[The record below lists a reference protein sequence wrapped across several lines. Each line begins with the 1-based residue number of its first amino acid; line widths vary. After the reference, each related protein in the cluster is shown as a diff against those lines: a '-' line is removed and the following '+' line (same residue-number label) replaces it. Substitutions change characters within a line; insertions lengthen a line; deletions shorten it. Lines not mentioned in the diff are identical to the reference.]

1 MAKNAQNYSLVM
13 AFDVDRAVS
22 KTNMETALADL
33 QKLTDKF
40 NVSLQVDTTN
50 FSNMMKTMT
59 EDIEG
64 AIEKNTRKIISIYT
78 SALKGARKEHRDAM
92 TSTLKEI
99 EQMARESKTKIQ
111 NIFAEPIKIKTN
123 LQAVNS
129 AEVQKQKV
137 PLANDNTSSII
148 NKADKD
154 IQKMYKDIED
164 VEKNLASMGNR
175 IKKRTAKMSQGELKG
190 FTVEYTDSIGAL
202 KKSFYELRGVLD
214 ETSGEMSQVL
224 INTND
229 QVIKDYKRIENEQD
243 KLLKRQKEVQEKI
256 DGFKANRFNNK
267 GDRTDIEKDIK
278 AFEKAVKDAD
288 LYDTKSLKDLDS
300 MMGVIEG
307 KTKKLGDAF
316 EHKNLRKGLQNELSQ
331 LMTITAGLED
341 AGVKLGKS
349 KQKIFDDFNKK
360 ISNVHTIDDKKLVN
374 AEIRRIKAAF
384 NQVPAMLS
392 RMDWVEQNGLVDEK
406 RTQAI
411 RERIR
416 KSLTPENNTVIGVGI
431 NDLAAEIRVLRD
443 AERYQSRINNMKQ
456 DGRMLDKEGN
466 VYSEQ
471 QVQKMQQALDL
482 LKNDPSSKK
491 MAEFKKEYSDMLR
504 GQTGVEKEFAGKR
517 RGLLANLD
525 DITAKYK
532 LIEADQ
538 DKIRDFNM
546 QVNKAQTIKDLDE
559 IQKKY
564 RELSREMSQRYRG
577 GVGQKEDLASASS
590 MLAQRESLI
599 AEVRQSYSRGLRG
612 RYKEEYRQ
620 IQELAKEAEARL
632 AAVRRGDPKA
642 SLIQTTVGKDGVVQ
656 FKNWTT
662 QMDEIQARTIR
673 LRNQMKELRGST
685 DSVGYAMR
693 TAFEKFPVWMLAS
706 SAFYAPIQGLT
717 SMYNIIMQV
726 DTQMTNLK
734 RVMDAD
740 TNFDNILAGN
750 IEMAKELGKTVTDI
764 NYAMENFAKSGNYT
778 EAQLAALT
786 KTSVIAS
793 NVSDLTSQEM
803 SETLITAMSVFNV
816 EAEKSMTI
824 IDKLN
829 EVKCLPPFAGMRLTK
844 WCISVKPLS
853 DSKGNTDG
861 NPIWRPLETAI
872 TYPERIKVQSD
883 LMRFR
888 ISMRDTLKDV
898 SA

>member
-224 INTND
+224 MNTND
-229 QVIKDYKRIENEQD
+229 QVIKDYRRIENEQD

-673 LRNQMKELRGST
+673 LRNNMKELRGST

-706 SAFYAPIQGLT
+706 SAFYAPIRGLQ
-717 SMYNIIMQV
+717 SMYNIILQV

-764 NYAMENFAKSGNYT
+764 NYAMENFAKSGNYS
-778 EAQLAALT
+778 EAQLEALT

-803 SETLITAMSVFNV
+803 SETLITGMSVFNV
-816 EAEKSMTI
+816 EAEKSMMI
-824 IDKLN
+824 VDKLN
-829 EVKCLPPFAGMRLTK
+829 EVKCLPPFTGM
-844 WCISVKPLS
+844 
-853 DSKGNTDG
+853 
-861 NPIWRPLETAI
+861 
-872 TYPERIKVQSD
+872 
-883 LMRFR
+883 
-888 ISMRDTLKDV
+888 
-898 SA
+898 